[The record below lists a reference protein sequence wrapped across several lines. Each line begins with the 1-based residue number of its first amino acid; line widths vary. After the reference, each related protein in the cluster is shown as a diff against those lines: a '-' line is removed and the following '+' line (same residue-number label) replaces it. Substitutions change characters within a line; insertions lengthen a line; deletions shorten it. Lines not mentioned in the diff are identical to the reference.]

1 MPIDYELTCY
11 RLQSSNCILAQQR
24 HRASQALKEQ
34 ETQSKITRRMKNETQ
49 LMLRPMLKLRR
60 KSPGVPVSQTRQ
72 MTLLKARR
80 KQLPKSK
87 MIEKALLSGL

>member
-11 RLQSSNCILAQQR
+11 RRSSNCILAL
-24 HRASQALKEQ
+24 ATSQALKEQ

-60 KSPGVPVSQTRQ
+60 KSPGVPLSQTRQ

>member
-11 RLQSSNCILAQQR
+11 RRSSNCILAL
-24 HRASQALKEQ
+24 ATSQALKEQ

-60 KSPGVPVSQTRQ
+60 KSPGVPLSQTRH

>member
-11 RLQSSNCILAQQR
+11 RRSSNCILAL
-24 HRASQALKEQ
+24 ATSPALKEQ

-60 KSPGVPVSQTRQ
+60 KSPGVPLSQTCRI
-72 MTLLKARR
+72 TLLKARS
-80 KQLPKSK
+80 LEPPTS
-87 MIEKALLSGL
+87 